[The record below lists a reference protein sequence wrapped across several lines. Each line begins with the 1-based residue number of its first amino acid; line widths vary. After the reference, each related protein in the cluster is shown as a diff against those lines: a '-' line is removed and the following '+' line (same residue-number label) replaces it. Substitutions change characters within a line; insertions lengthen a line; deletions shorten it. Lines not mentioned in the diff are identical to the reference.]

1 MTDRTEPLFKKI
13 DCVQVPV
20 PSVEEGI
27 AFYGDR
33 LGHEVRWRTEHQ
45 AGLRLGDC
53 ELVVQAERPRAE
65 TDLLVESVDDAAA
78 VFVAAGGKVLV
89 DPFDIPVG
97 RVVIVADPFGNPLT
111 LLDLSKG
118 TYTTDADRHVTGVS
132 PPTTDVDDR

>member
-1 MTDRTEPLFKKI
+1 MTDRTEPLLKKI

-20 PSVEEGI
+20 PSVDEGI

-33 LGHEVRWRTEHQ
+33 LGHEVKWRTEHQ

-53 ELVVQAERPRAE
+53 ELVVQAERPQAE
-65 TDLLVESVDDAAA
+65 TDLLVDSVDEAAA
-78 VFVAAGGKVLV
+78 LFVAAGGKVLV

-111 LLDLSKG
+111 LLDLSNG
-118 TYTTDADRHVTGVS
+118 TYTTDADGRVTGVARQPS
-132 PPTTDVDDR
+132 VEGDR